1 MLPVLMFP
9 QFDPVLVHF
18 GPLAVRWYALSY
30 ITGIVLGVILLRRL
44 AVLAPRV
51 ATPEQADDFL
61 TWVTLGVLLGGR
73 LGYVLF
79 YQPSYYLTHPVAMV
93 EVWHGGM
100 SFHGGALGVI
110 AAMVLFTRRNKINFL
125 AFADRVTVAVPIG
138 LGLGRLA
145 NFINGELWGREAP
158 ASLPW
163 AMIFP
168 GGGPIPR
175 HPSQLYESLTEGLL
189 LFTVLY
195 IASRRISI
203 RQRPGFLAGMF
214 LVGYACARSFCEFF
228 REPDAFL
235 GFLAGGI
242 TMGQL
247 LCIPMLLT
255 GIALMVHARRAPLYT
270 GTPEPDATLATPASP
285 GSQPRA

>member
-30 ITGIVLGVILLRRL
+30 ILGIVLGITLLRRL
-44 AVLAPRV
+44 VLLAPRA
-51 ATPEQADDFL
+51 ATTEQADDFL

-73 LGYVLF
+73 LGYILF
-79 YQPSYYLTHPVAMV
+79 YQPSYYLTHPLAML

-100 SFHGGALGVI
+100 SFHGGAIGVV
-110 AAMVLFTRRNKINFL
+110 AAMALFTWRYRLSFL
-125 AFADRVTVAVPIG
+125 TFADRVTVAVPIG
-138 LGLGRLA
+138 LGLGRVA

-168 GGGPIPR
+168 DGGPIPR
-175 HPSQLYESLTEGLL
+175 HPSQLYEALTEGLL
-189 LFTVLY
+189 LFTVLFV
-195 IASRRISI
+195 ASRRHSI
-203 RQRPGFLAGMF
+203 RERPGFLAGLF
-214 LVGYACARSFCEFF
+214 LAGYACARSFCEFF
-228 REPDAFL
+228 REPDSFL
-235 GFLAGGI
+235 GYLAGGI

-247 LCIPMLLT
+247 LCIPMLAA
-255 GIALMVHARRAPLYT
+255 GIGLMVYARRHPPYAGLPVTEPQTSPDTAP
-270 GTPEPDATLATPASP
+270 PA
-285 GSQPRA
+285 QH

>member
-270 GTPEPDATLATPASP
+270 GTPETDATQATPASP

>member
-79 YQPSYYLTHPVAMV
+79 YQPGYYLTHPVAMV

-100 SFHGGALGVI
+100 SFHWGALGVI
-110 AAMVLFTRRNKINFL
+110 AAMVLFTRKNKINFL

-255 GIALMVHARRAPLYT
+255 GVALIVHARRAPLYT
-270 GTPEPDATLATPASP
+270 GTPEPDVTQATPASP